1 MTPCWL
7 PNLTTVGISGTC
19 CSQSVSQSVSAHAA
33 IGIRQVQI
41 VTNARDLFTHGALVL
56 FITDVI
62 SGNERRK
69 EKGTVFSE
77 GEARA
82 TGAVQRFARCVTLY
96 RVPVFLK
103 NHSC

>member
-1 MTPCWL
+1 M
-7 PNLTTVGISGTC
+7 
-19 CSQSVSQSVSAHAA
+19 
-33 IGIRQVQI
+33 
-41 VTNARDLFTHGALVL
+41 L

-96 RVPVFLK
+96 RAPLFLK